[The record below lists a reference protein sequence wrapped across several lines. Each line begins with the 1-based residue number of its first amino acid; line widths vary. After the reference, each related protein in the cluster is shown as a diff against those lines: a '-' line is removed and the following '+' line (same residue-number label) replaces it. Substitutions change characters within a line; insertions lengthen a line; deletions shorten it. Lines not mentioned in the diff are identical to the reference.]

1 MISNDFASKMISL
14 NILQN
19 VAIYLNILFRAISQ
33 HLKMTHFHTTRQIKF
48 PRVA

>member
-19 VAIYLNILFRAISQ
+19 VAIYLNILFRAIS
-33 HLKMTHFHTTRQIKF
+33 
-48 PRVA
+48 